1 MKTITLD
8 LTKEKYVPLDWKSF
22 ISGENKTKTQKEKE
36 VKKDTRSDIVPVNK
50 AVKWGLPVY
59 IIAEFPAKAVMA
71 AGALAGTAEKGQ
83 AWNEIFHTVIEVA
96 DWLCVGVII
105 FAGAVWMFGNRSKAL
120 EMLIGA
126 ASGYLVIRHATDFQ
140 RWLAGI

>member
-1 MKTITLD
+1 MRKTASLD
-8 LTKEKYVPLDWKSF
+8 WNSFMSGEVKTKE
-22 ISGENKTKTQKEKE
+22 QKEREYQQE
-36 VKKDTRSDIVPVNK
+36 VRNDIAPVNNL
-50 AVKWGLPVY
+50 VKWGLPVY
-59 IIAEFPAKAVMA
+59 TILEFPGRAVLA
-71 AGALAGTAEKGQ
+71 AGTALAGTAEKGQ
-83 AWNEIFHTVIEVA
+83 AWNEIFKTVIEVA

>member
-1 MKTITLD
+1 MGKTITVVEPG
-8 LTKEKYVPLDWKSF
+8 KGKYVSLDWKSF
-22 ISGENKTKTQKEKE
+22 LSGENKTKEQKEKE
-36 VKKDTRSDIVPVNK
+36 LQKALRTDIMPAPVR
-50 AVKWGLPVY
+50 WGIPLY
-59 IIAEFPAKAVMA
+59 AASFPAKAALA
-71 AGALAGTAEKGQ
+71 ANALAGTAEKGQ
-83 AWNEIFHTVIEVA
+83 AWNEIFKTVIEVA

-105 FAGAVWMFGNRSKAL
+105 FSGAVWMFGNRSKAL